1 MGIAIV
7 GFCHPNIPLLPFIHL
22 PLSVRE
28 KKKCQGIWE
37 SETSIH
43 VPFGHCSDDLGEATT
58 IKVSSVKSAELYKIA
73 LIHANTY

>member
-1 MGIAIV
+1 ML
-7 GFCHPNIPLLPFIHL
+7 GFATPASHFFLSSTSHFLLG
-22 PLSVRE
+22 

-58 IKVSSVKSAELYKIA
+58 IKVSSVKWAELYKIA

>member
-1 MGIAIV
+1 ML
-7 GFCHPNIPLLPFIHL
+7 GFATPTSHFFLSSTSHFLLGK
-22 PLSVRE
+22 

-58 IKVSSVKSAELYKIA
+58 IKVSSVKWAELYKIA